1 MGERRMRSN
10 DRWTVIGL
18 AAGAL
23 FLGCATAAAQ
33 ATTPSQL
40 PGIHKPS
47 APHAP
52 VAKAVAQPKPP
63 LVKPVAPPAKTG
75 DTENKTGA
83 PNKTGGPSPA
93 RLFVR

>member
-1 MGERRMRSN
+1 MGERRMRSD

-23 FLGCATAAAQ
+23 FLSCVAVAAQ

-40 PGIHKPS
+40 TTIHKPS
-47 APHAP
+47 SPHAP
-52 VAKAVAQPKPP
+52 VARAVAQPKPP

-75 DTENKTGA
+75 DTEKKTGA

-93 RLFVR
+93 RWFVR